1 MKWFARLAAMLA
13 LVAGCTTSALA
24 GTTGTIEG
32 RVTDAEGR
40 PLPEALITLYSERV
54 HGETHSDRRGYFHFL
69 SLYPD
74 LYHLFVR
81 RGGNAWY
88 TARPFEVHA
97 DQTTTCN
104 VRLHRAITGI
114 YATLPQGNRVIA
126 CSY

>member
-1 MKWFARLAAMLA
+1 MKSFARLAAMLA
-13 LVAGCTTSALA
+13 LIAACATCALA

-32 RVTDAEGR
+32 RVTDIEGR
-40 PLPEALITLYSERV
+40 PLPEAVITLYSERV
-54 HGETHSDRRGYFHFL
+54 KTETHSDRRGYFHFL

-74 LYHLFVR
+74 LYHLYVH

-88 TARPFEVHA
+88 SATPFEVHA
-97 DQTTTCN
+97 DQITTCN

-114 YATLPQGNRVIA
+114 YSTRPQGNRVIA

>member
-1 MKWFARLAAMLA
+1 MLS
-13 LVAGCTTSALA
+13 LVMACLTSALA

-32 RVTDAEGR
+32 RVTDVDGR
-40 PLPEALITLYSERV
+40 PLPEAVITLYSERV
-54 HGETHSDRRGYFHFL
+54 HSDTHSDRRGYFHFL

-74 LYHLFVR
+74 LYHLFVH

-88 TARPFEVHA
+88 SARPFEVHA
-97 DQTTTCN
+97 DQVTICN

-114 YATLPQGNRVIA
+114 YATRPQGNRVIA